1 MENIFFKLVNMSLTA
16 SIVTAV
22 VIILRLI
29 LKKAPK
35 RISVALWALVALRL
49 ILPFSIESTL
59 SLMPSYA
66 VMPEGVV
73 SYERAETNSTSAD
86 VITVASPSG
95 NNKEYQTAASNG
107 SLPIEVVI
115 WLGGMAVML
124 AYALTSYLTIR
135 KRVSESVPL
144 KGNIRLCDRISAP
157 FILGIF
163 RPKIY
168 LPTSMDEAD
177 TKYVMAHEKAHLR
190 RGDHIWKPFGF
201 LLLTVYWFNPVM
213 WLAYILLCRDIELAC
228 DERVIGELGTESKKP
243 YSDALLN
250 CSAPRRSISACPLA
264 FGETGVKQRIKNVL
278 SYKKPAVWIVA
289 AALVLCI
296 AASVCFLTN
305 PTDGALDAETAS
317 YVEKQIIAQE
327 SPTLYH
333 EANDFPVASY
343 KVLKVKKRGATTEIY
358 MVALYENYVYNKGL
372 SVISGGSGPMVIT
385 AQKTD
390 SGYALKEYWTPSM
403 GADYS
408 KSIKERFPLTLQYD
422 AVGSSKYAA
431 ELIEENRQ
439 KAAAH
444 YGVSVDDLASEPQ
457 DGTSTSTTAVSFSE
471 SYAYT
476 SDKDRANLLLDSDK
490 NSFAFTSSWLDSY
503 AYTGT
508 YESDGKVITLKD
520 DGGKGTFVFRIKD
533 DELIFD
539 ASRSSK
545 MPMYKYS
552 VADGTESEI
561 CVPDGAIF
569 IKNG

>member
-1 MENIFFKLVNMSLTA
+1 MENIFFKLVNMSLAA
-16 SIVTAV
+16 SVVAAV
-22 VIILRLI
+22 VIILRLV

-35 RISVALWALVALRL
+35 RISVALWVLVALRL
-49 ILPFSIESTL
+49 ILPFSIESSF

-73 SYERAETNSTSAD
+73 SYEKAEIDSTPTD
-86 VITVASPSG
+86 VITVTSPSG
-95 NNKEYQTAASNG
+95 DSKEYQTASLTD
-107 SLPIEVVI
+107 SLPIEVAA

-135 KRVSESVPL
+135 KRVRESVPL
-144 KGNIRLCDRISAP
+144 KSNIRLCDRIPAP

-177 TKYVMAHEKAHLR
+177 TKYVTAHEKAHLR

-228 DERVIGELGTESKKP
+228 DERVIGELGAESKKP

-278 SYKKPAVWIVA
+278 SYKKPAVWIIA
-289 AALVLCI
+289 AALILCI

-305 PTDGALDAETAS
+305 PTDGTLDAETAS

-327 SPTLYH
+327 SPTSYH
-333 EANDFPVASY
+333 EANDFSVASY
-343 KVLKVKKRGATTEIY
+343 KVLKVKKSGNSTEIY
-358 MVALYENYVYNKGL
+358 MVADYENYVYKNGL
-372 SVISGGSGPMVIT
+372 SVISGSSGPLVIT
-385 AQKTD
+385 VQETD
-390 SGYALKEYWTPSM
+390 SGYTLKEYWTPSM
-403 GADYS
+403 GSDYS
-408 KSIKERFPLTLQYD
+408 KSISERFPLTLRYD
-422 AVGSSKYAA
+422 ALGSSKYAA

-444 YGVSVDDLASEPQ
+444 YGVSVDDLATEPQ
-457 DGTSTSTTAVSFSE
+457 DDTSTSTTAVTYSE
-471 SYAYT
+471 SSVHT

-503 AYTGT
+503 SYTGT
-508 YESDGKVITLKD
+508 YENDGKSITLKD
-520 DGGKGTFVFRIKD
+520 NGGKGTFVFKINGND
-533 DELIFD
+533 LVFD

-545 MPMYKYS
+545 MPLYKYS
-552 VADGTESEI
+552 GTSGTSAEAS
-561 CVPDGAIF
+561 VPDGARF
-569 IKNG
+569 VKD